1 MSRTDSPAAS
11 RTAHSSRPAKTAPT
25 TSPHRSP
32 WIKSQEAIVYLDPEG
47 QFIQF
52 SPAATALLGCGPD
65 LSGRAFADLL
75 TAESRRTWKHLMDR
89 LCQGESARGTLT
101 IEHPNGN
108 QTRIEFIGQPQRKR
122 HRIVGMLG
130 QLQSSP
136 EDIRTHDAEL
146 QALVQVSRA
155 LSTGLDTKT
164 ILQAAMDE
172 AIRITGATRGVLFI
186 VNRDAGRFEAHVLR
200 GYPERKARKLQAF
213 NFSLTQGLNGRA
225 YRSQQIVVCD
235 DTHSDPDYLSITDLR
250 TRSEIVIPL
259 VRGGQVI
266 GNLDLHSHRPA
277 AFAHA
282 PLALLQAMADQ
293 VTIAIENAQLY
304 EETVRR
310 ANGLAALNTVA
321 AAVSQS
327 LDLKMTLN
335 LALDKAL
342 SVIGVE
348 AGAISLV
355 DEAAG
360 ELVIRAHRGWRQ
372 KNLAERMRIKLGL
385 GLSGQAITTG
395 TPVVTGDVANDPRL
409 AVPEFGYEG
418 VQAMVLAPMH
428 ARGQVIGVLSAM
440 SYKPHTFTPH
450 DVALLVAIADQ
461 VGVAI
466 DNARLYEAESRR
478 RKTAETMQQ
487 LSAVLAATLDLD
499 QALQTALDLLNRVIV
514 SDHASITLLEE
525 GQLRVRA
532 IRGFSGSEKLV
543 LQTMPI
549 EQGTLVSQIIHDR
562 QLCLIPDT
570 EREPRWPR
578 HISLHASMR
587 SWIGAPLVTRDQVIG
602 LLTVSSARPRA
613 YTEEDAQVVFTLAQ
627 FLATTIENA
636 RLFARESRRSAQLA
650 MINEVARQATSTLE
664 PSTLLSRTTETIRRL
679 FGYSHVALYLMN
691 ETRDYVEMRAYAGD
705 ESAPRPPDYRQS
717 IEDGMIGYAVRHGRT
732 LLANDVT
739 QEPHYIR
746 CLTGH
751 EATAAELCVPILHS
765 GQVIGVL
772 DIQDT
777 QPGVFS
783 PEDVQAMETL
793 ADQLGVAIQNAWLFE
808 AIRQRV
814 AELGALQEVG
824 LQIAAS
830 LDVHRVLDTIVQ
842 NVLKLVGADDAHI
855 FMYEPDQDELVFG
868 AALWKDGRREPAV
881 AKPRQDGLTARVL
894 YGAEPIVIND
904 APHHPLY
911 ASPDAQPW
919 GIHAIAGFPLRR
931 GERRLGVLTIAFL
944 SPHTFTADELR
955 VLSLLADQA
964 ATALDNARLYQ
975 ETRRRLDE
983 LTALHEVALAATSTL
998 ELAQVVERTVR
1009 ALKDNLKFDHLG
1021 LFLLNESEGAMD
1033 LYAHSGT
1040 PGDLARNVRIPIG
1053 KGIVGTA
1060 AATGTPLRVGNVTG
1074 DSRYLPGIPDI
1085 LSEMAVPLKSGD
1097 KVIGVIDAQSPR
1109 PNAFSADDERVLTTA
1124 GGQLAVILENARLYQ
1139 LERQRSQQLE
1149 SLQVTAAG
1157 INAELELDALLQLIV
1172 DEAVRTFNAQASG
1185 LFMWNE
1191 TGSHLIV
1198 RASHGLSPEYV
1209 QNQRIPRASVERARQ
1224 NGQFRTITVQTLE
1237 RQPFGDVE
1245 LVRREGLCSALA
1257 APMLSGGALKGTLVI
1272 YSKGLSRTFTAEE
1285 IELATLLAHHAGIA
1299 LQNANLYAETRRR
1312 LDELMI
1318 LSEVALAGTSV
1329 GLDLAQVLDRMLD
1342 AIRRT
1347 LRFETF
1353 EFILLDPATGML
1365 HTEAS
1370 YGFPPDVGLA
1380 DFPLGHGVVGW
1391 VAEHR
1396 QPLLVPDVRLEP
1408 RYSTVS
1414 PRTRSELAVPL
1425 TVGDRV
1431 IGVMNV
1437 ESLHVN
1443 HFTQDDLRLLQTL
1456 AGQLAVIIENAR
1468 LHREM
1473 QRRLSEVSTLHAF
1486 AQQMSTS
1493 LNMNEV
1499 LDSIVTSLK
1508 RVLGCRSVN
1517 IWLLASDG
1525 QALEIALANGLQA
1538 KWKQAARL
1546 KLGEGIAGQVA
1557 ATGRP
1562 IYVPDTHAIEFIF
1575 FDPIVRSL
1583 LCVPMVVHE
1592 RVIGA
1597 LAIDKDTPNAFTP
1610 DDERVLTIAAAQA
1623 SVALENARL
1632 YQDLQERARRL
1643 EQAYAELQEVDRL
1656 KDELVQNVSHE
1667 LRTPLTFIKGYVELL
1682 LAGEMGDLTKEQRE
1696 SLSIVADKTDMVSR
1710 LVADIMLLQQIEH
1723 ESLRWT
1729 DIDLGQAARRAL
1741 QSHEAAATQAGL
1753 TLRAIV
1759 PPDFPLVRAD
1769 RDRLN
1774 QVFDN
1779 LLGNA
1784 IKFSP
1789 NGGEITIQLA
1799 DAGEMVQVAISDTGI
1814 GIPPDQL
1821 ERIFERF
1828 YQVDG
1833 SVTRKYGGAGLG
1845 LAIVKRIV
1853 EAHGGRI
1860 WANSELGRGSTF
1872 TFTLPKVKGP

>member
-1 MSRTDSPAAS
+1 
-11 RTAHSSRPAKTAPT
+11 
-25 TSPHRSP
+25 
-32 WIKSQEAIVYLDPEG
+32 
-47 QFIQF
+47 
-52 SPAATALLGCGPD
+52 
-65 LSGRAFADLL
+65 L
-75 TAESRRTWKHLMDR
+75 TAESRHTWKDLLAR
-89 LCQGESARGTLT
+89 LCRGEQARETLT
-101 IEHPNGN
+101 FEHPNGN
-108 QTRIEFIGQPQRKR
+108 QARIEFIGQPRRKR
-122 HRIVGMLG
+122 DQIVGVLG
-130 QLQSSP
+130 RLQSSP
-136 EDIRTHDAEL
+136 DDTHTHDAEL
-146 QALVQVSRA
+146 AALVQVSRA
-155 LSTGLDTKT
+155 LSTGLDSRA
-164 ILQAAMDE
+164 ILQTAMDE

-186 VNRDAGRFEAHVLR
+186 VNRDIGRFEVHILR
-200 GYPERKARKLQAF
+200 GYSERKARKLQAF
-213 NFSLTQGLNGRA
+213 SFPLTQGLNGRA
-225 YRSQQIVVCD
+225 YRSKQIVVCN
-235 DTHSDPDYLSITDLR
+235 DTRSDPDYLSITDQR

-266 GNLDLHSHRPA
+266 GNLDLHSNRPA

-282 PLALLQAMADQ
+282 HLALLQAMADQ

-310 ANGLAALNTVA
+310 ADGLAALNTVA

-335 LALDKAL
+335 LALDKVL

-395 TPVVTGDVANDPRL
+395 MPVVTGDVANDPRL

-440 SYKPHTFTPH
+440 SYKPHTFAPH

-487 LSAVLAATLDLD
+487 ISVALAATLDLD
-499 QALQTALDLLNRVIV
+499 QALQTALDLLSRVITN
-514 SDHASITLLEE
+514 DHASITLLED

-532 IRGFSGSEKLV
+532 IRGFPESEKLL
-543 LQTMPI
+543 LQAMPTS
-549 EQGTLVSQIIHDR
+549 EGTLVSQVIRDHKP
-562 QLCLIPDT
+562 CLIPDT
-570 EREPRWPR
+570 DSETRWPR
-578 HISLHASMR
+578 QVSSHASIR
-587 SWIGAPLVTRDQVIG
+587 SWIGAPLITHDQVIG
-602 LLTVSSARPRA
+602 LLTVSSSKPHA
-613 YTEEDAQVVFTLAQ
+613 YAEEDVHVVFTLAQ

-636 RLFARESRRSAQLA
+636 RLFARESRRNAQLA
-650 MINEVARQATSTLE
+650 MINEIARQATSTLDLN
-664 PSTLLSRTTETIRRL
+664 TLLNRATETIRRL
-679 FGYSHVALYLMN
+679 FGHFHVALYLVN
-691 ETRDYVEMRAYAGD
+691 ETGDYVEMRAYAGD
-705 ESAPRPPDYRQS
+705 PGEKIPPHYRQS
-717 IEDGMIGYAVRHGRT
+717 VEDGMIGYAARHSQT

-739 QEPHYIR
+739 REPHYIC
-746 CLTGH
+746 CLDGH
-751 EATAAELCVPILHS
+751 ETIAAELCVPILHS

-777 QPGVFS
+777 QAGAFS

-793 ADQLGVAIQNAWLFE
+793 ADQLGIAIQNAWLFE
-808 AIRQRV
+808 AIHQRV
-814 AELGALQEVG
+814 AELGALQEVS
-824 LQIAAS
+824 LQLAAS
-830 LDVHRVLDTIVQ
+830 LDVRMVLDTIVQ

-855 FMYEPDQDELVFG
+855 FTYEPDQDELVFG
-868 AALWKDGRREPAV
+868 AALWRDGSRRPAV
-881 AKPRQDGLTARVL
+881 ARPRRDGLTARVL
-894 YGAEPIVIND
+894 YSAEPIVIND
-904 APHHPLY
+904 APNHPLY
-911 ASPDAQPW
+911 ASPDARPW
-919 GIHAIAGFPLRR
+919 GIQAIAGFPLRR
-931 GERRLGVLTIAFL
+931 ADHRLGVLTIAFL

-955 VLSLLADQA
+955 VLNLLADQA

-998 ELAQVVERTVR
+998 ELAEAVKRTVR
-1009 ALKDNLKFDHLG
+1009 ALKDHLGLDHLG
-1021 LFLLNESEGAMD
+1021 LFLLNKAEGTMD

-1040 PGDLARNVRIPIG
+1040 PGDLARNVRIPVG

-1060 AATGTPLRVGNVTG
+1060 AATGGVVRVGNVTS
-1074 DSRYLPGIPDI
+1074 DPRYLPGIPNI
-1085 LSEMAVPLKSGD
+1085 LSEMAVPLKSGEQ
-1097 KVIGVIDAQSPR
+1097 VIGVIDAQSPR
-1109 PNAFSADDERVLTTA
+1109 PNAFSADDERVLATA
-1124 GGQLAVILENARLYQ
+1124 GGQLATILENARLYQ
-1139 LERQRSQQLE
+1139 LERQRCQQLE

-1172 DEAVRTFNAQASG
+1172 DEAARTFNAQASG

-1191 TGSHLIV
+1191 TSSHLIV
-1198 RASHGLSPEYV
+1198 RASHGLSSEYV
-1209 QNQRIPRASVERARQ
+1209 QNQRLSRAGIEAVWQ
-1224 NGQFRTITVQTLE
+1224 NSQFMTVTIQDL
-1237 RQPFGDVE
+1237 RLQPFGDQE
-1245 LVRREGLCSALA
+1245 LSEREGLCSALA
-1257 APMLSGGALKGTLVI
+1257 VPMMSAGDLKGTLVI
-1272 YSKGLSRTFTAEE
+1272 YSKGLPRTFTPEE
-1285 IELATLLAHHAGIA
+1285 TELAAVLAHHAGIA

-1318 LSEVALAGTSV
+1318 LSEVALAGASV

-1380 DFPLGHGVVGW
+1380 DFPLGQGVVGW
-1391 VAEHR
+1391 VAEQR

-1408 RYSTVS
+1408 RYIGVS
-1414 PRTRSELAVPL
+1414 PRTRSELAAPL

-1443 HFTQDDLRLLQTL
+1443 HFTHDDVRLLQTL

-1473 QRRLSEVSTLHAF
+1473 QRRLNEVSTVYAF

-1499 LDSIVTSLK
+1499 LDSIVSSLK
-1508 RVLGCRSVN
+1508 RLLGCRSVN

-1525 QALEIALANGLQA
+1525 QTLEIALASGLKE

-1557 ATGRP
+1557 ATGKP

-1583 LCVPMVVHE
+1583 LCVPMVVRE

-1597 LAIDKDTPNAFTP
+1597 LAIDKDVPNAFTP

-1643 EQAYAELQEVDRL
+1643 EQAYTELKEIDRL

-1682 LAGEMGDLTKEQRE
+1682 LAGEMGDLTTGQRE
-1696 SLSIVADKTDMVSR
+1696 SLSIVADKTDLVSR

-1723 ESLRWT
+1723 ESLRWS

-1741 QSHEAAATQAGL
+1741 QSQEAAAAQAGL
-1753 TLRAIV
+1753 ALRAIV
-1759 PPDFPLVRAD
+1759 PPDLPLVRAD

-1779 LLGNA
+1779 LIGNA

-1845 LAIVKRIV
+1845 LAIVRRIV

-1872 TFTLPKVKGP
+1872 TFTLPKVKLT